1 MIKISVIVP
10 AYNVS
15 LYVDKCLNSLVNQT
29 LKDIEIIVIND
40 CSTDNTK
47 EILDKYKLK
56 YKNISII
63 NNTINKGIGYNRN
76 LGIEKAKGKYVSF
89 IDGDDY
95 VEKDYLEKMYDFC
108 EKNDLDICVC
118 DIKKINDKDEFLSYD
133 KDIKYFDISNLK
145 DNPDLLLNINMG
157 PTNKLFHNRLF
168 NDKEARFDEI
178 LKYEDI
184 ALLPRLIMN
193 SNKIGKINDVSYNYV
208 IHKNSETTTMN
219 EKVFDIIEVMKK
231 VNGYLF
237 KYDYYEL
244 VKNEVEYLNIRTLFR
259 YTLQQKNQKDKL
271 VAIKFIDDVFN
282 YLNSEFPNWK
292 KNKIWKKRSFL
303 KRIIEGNKFLTKLY
317 CMK

>member
-1 MIKISVIVP
+1 
-10 AYNVS
+10 
-15 LYVDKCLNSLVNQT
+15 
-29 LKDIEIIVIND
+29 
-40 CSTDNTK
+40 
-47 EILDKYKLK
+47 
-56 YKNISII
+56 
-63 NNTINKGIGYNRN
+63 
-76 LGIEKAKGKYVSF
+76 
-89 IDGDDY
+89 
-95 VEKDYLEKMYDFC
+95 MYDFC
-108 EKNDLDICVC
+108 EENSLDMCVC
-118 DIKKINDKDEFLSYD
+118 NIKKINDKDEFLSYD
-133 KDIKYFDISNLK
+133 KDVKCFNISNLK
-145 DNPDLLLNINMG
+145 ENPDLLLNINMG
-157 PTNKLFHNRLF
+157 PTNKLFRNRLF
-168 NDKEARFDEI
+168 DDKEARFDEK

-282 YLNSEFPNWK
+282 YLNTEFPNWK
-292 KNKIWKKRSFL
+292 KNKRWRKRSFI

-317 CMK
+317 CMKKS